1 MLLSQGGVPGASRM
15 LARGYP
21 ASTHEIKYRDVG
33 VVTPTAGT
41 AGNWFVSMSNVIGAI
56 TNSVGSSNRIGRAV
70 RIVGVVYRLEIV
82 AALESTTSTT
92 PRAAEAVPWCAD
104 FVWDKQTNSLVADIQ
119 DIYTAA
125 NVNSFPNPFNEHRFQ
140 FAKRL
145 KNNSPNQKASRL
157 DGSFKCNKLVTFSG
171 NTGTVID
178 VETNNLLF
186 LVGSSNTSPI
196 PLTVAGTIRVLFV
209 DA

>member
-1 MLLSQGGVPGASRM
+1 MDFLPLPKKLSA
-15 LARGYP
+15 
-21 ASTHEIKYRDVG
+21 YRDVG
-33 VVTPTAGT
+33 VNNPIAGT
-41 AGNWFVSMSNVIGAI
+41 AGQWFVSMSNVVGAVSNSIG
-56 TNSVGSSNRIGRAV
+56 NSNRIGRA
-70 RIVGVVYRLEIV
+70 IKIIGVVYRIEIV
-82 AALESTTSTT
+82 SPLESATSTT

-104 FVWDKQTNSLVADIQ
+104 FVWDRQTNRLVADVQ
-119 DIYTAA
+119 DIYNAA
-125 NVNSFPNPFNEHRFQ
+125 SSNSLPNPFNEHRFQ

-145 KNNSPNQKASRL
+145 KNNNPNQKASRL

-186 LVGSSNTSPI
+186 VVGSSNTSPI
-196 PLTVAGTIRVLFV
+196 PLTVSGTIRILFV

>member
-1 MLLSQGGVPGASRM
+1 VDFLPLPKKLSA
-15 LARGYP
+15 
-21 ASTHEIKYRDVG
+21 YRDVG
-33 VVTPTAGT
+33 VNNPIAGT
-41 AGNWFVSMSNVIGAI
+41 AGQWFVSMSNVVGAVSNSIG
-56 TNSVGSSNRIGRAV
+56 NSNRIGRA
-70 RIVGVVYRLEIV
+70 IKIIGVVYRIEIV
-82 AALESTTSTT
+82 SPLESATSTT

-104 FVWDKQTNSLVADIQ
+104 FVWDRQTNRLVADVQ
-119 DIYTAA
+119 DIYNAA
-125 NVNSFPNPFNEHRFQ
+125 SSNSLPNPFNEHRFQ

-145 KNNSPNQKASRL
+145 KNNNPNQKASRL

-186 LVGSSNTSPI
+186 VVGSSNTSPI
-196 PLTVAGTIRVLFV
+196 PLTVSGTIRILFV